1 MLLGRGPEVDRIDRA
16 LAGARQGRSF
26 ALVIRGEPRIG
37 KTALLRYAAAEA
49 NEMRVL
55 SARGVEFEVD
65 VPFAGLHQ
73 LLLPALPALD
83 RLAPA
88 GAGAL
93 RSALG
98 LGQRVDGDRLL
109 IGAATLALLTAW
121 AETPLLVLI
130 DDAHWLDRASAETI
144 GFAARRLLADQ
155 VALLI
160 AIRDG
165 EPSPLLEAGLEE
177 MALSGLDPASA
188 TALLRSAAG
197 GPLAVEVA
205 RRLVDATAGNPLA
218 LVEMASEV
226 DRVDAVAGH
235 ALLPVP
241 IATSVERAY
250 LRRAVEVSAGARRV
264 LVLVA
269 ASGSAGVE
277 LVRRA
282 AAELDLPQGAVEEAE
297 AAAELVML
305 CGRSV
310 EFVHP
315 LAAAAVYHAAS
326 PAERRAAHRALA
338 AAMSGPETA
347 DQRAWQLAA
356 AAEGP
361 SEQTANELD
370 AAAARARSRTGHAE
384 AAAGFEG
391 AARLSPDREA
401 RARRLFAAAESA
413 WLAGQAER
421 AAALLGEARSAARE
435 RWLKVEIDALE
446 GHIALGQGAVGDG
459 YRMLQGAA
467 AQLVERDR
475 RRAIQLLADA
485 SLTGLG
491 AGRVADM
498 LAAARRALE
507 LLRPDDPPIDAI
519 AAHTAYGCASVLAA
533 LGGEGPGHLHA
544 AEGLFSGVEL
554 GADPLPMMC
563 ACSVGLFLR
572 EAEAGR
578 GLPEVAHARARVH
591 APAATLPLVLF
602 YLGRDLA
609 TTEDWA
615 AARAHYEE
623 GARLAR
629 DTNQHNWLGGLLAGL
644 TQLDAV
650 EGRSTELDAHAAEVE
665 ALADRYQLEFFRAW
679 VVAARALHELGG
691 GLAAAA
697 LDQLNRLRAIHLELG
712 IHDPD
717 IDPAPD
723 LAEVSVRLGHHE
735 VAGVEAR
742 AFQEAART
750 KGQPYALARAE
761 RALGLVAPEDVFAGH
776 FEAALA
782 YHARTR
788 DTFEGARTNLSYGE
802 RLRRARRPGEAR
814 RHLADALA
822 AFDRL
827 GATPWSQRTL
837 AELGASGGAG
847 GRRDESVRHRLTPQ
861 ELQIAI
867 ALAQGRTT
875 REAAAK
881 LFLSPKTVEYHL
893 RNVYDKLEIR
903 SRDRLREVMGGAGE

>member
-1 MLLGRGPEVDRIDRA
+1 MLLGRGREVDRIDSA
-16 LAGARQGRSF
+16 LAGARLGRSS
-26 ALVIRGEPRIG
+26 ALVVRGEPGIG

-49 NEMRVL
+49 GEMRML
-55 SARGVEFEVD
+55 SARGVEFEAD

-83 RLAPA
+83 RLPPA
-88 GAGAL
+88 NAGAL

-98 LGQRVDGDRLL
+98 LGERLDGDRLL

-121 AETPLLVLI
+121 AETPLLILL

-144 GFAARRLLADQ
+144 GFAARRLLADPI
-155 VALLI
+155 ALLI

-165 EPSPLLEAGLEE
+165 EASPLLEAGLEE
-177 MALSGLDPASA
+177 MALSGLDPESA
-188 TALLRSAAG
+188 TQLLRSVA
-197 GPLAVEVA
+197 PRQLAVEVA
-205 RRLVDATAGNPLA
+205 SRLVHATAGNPLA
-218 LVEMASEV
+218 LVEMAADA
-226 DRVDAVAGH
+226 DRFDAVVGYAP
-235 ALLPVP
+235 LPVP
-241 IATSVERAY
+241 IATTVERTY
-250 LRRAVEVSAGARRV
+250 LRRAAEVSGSARIV
-264 LVLVA
+264 LLLVA

-282 AAELDLPQGAVEEAE
+282 AAELDLSRASVEEAE
-297 AAAELVML
+297 AAAGLVTL
-305 CGRSV
+305 RGRSV

-326 PAERRAAHRALA
+326 PAERRTAHRALA

-347 DQRAWQLAA
+347 DRRAWHLAA

-361 SEQTANELD
+361 DEQTANELD

-384 AAAGFEG
+384 AAAGYEE
-391 AARLSPDREA
+391 AARLSPAPGA
-401 RARRLFAAAESA
+401 RARRLFAAAENA
-413 WLAGQAER
+413 WLGGQAER
-421 AAALLGEARSAARE
+421 ASTLLAEARSAARDP
-435 RWLKVEIDALE
+435 WLSVEIDSLE
-446 GHIALGQGAVGDG
+446 GHIALGQGAVADG
-459 YRMLQGAA
+459 YRMLQHAA
-467 AQLVERDR
+467 GQMAERER
-475 RRAIQLLADA
+475 SRAIQLLAGA

-491 AGRVADM
+491 AGRLADM
-498 LAAARRALE
+498 LAAAGRALE
-507 LLRPDDPPIDAI
+507 LLRAGDSPIDTI
-519 AAHTAYGCASVLAA
+519 AAHTAYGCAAVLAA
-533 LGGEGPGHLHA
+533 LGDEGPAHLHT
-544 AEGLFSGVEL
+544 AEELFRGVEL
-554 GADPLPMMC
+554 GADPLLMTC
-563 ACSVGLFLR
+563 ACNVGLFLR

-578 GLPEVAHARARVH
+578 GLLERAHARARAD
-591 APAATLPLVLF
+591 APAAALPLVLF

-609 TTEDWA
+609 TTDQWG

-629 DTNQHNWLGGLLAGL
+629 DTNQHNWLAGLLAGL
-644 TQLDAV
+644 SQVDAV
-650 EGRSTELDAHAAEVE
+650 EGRSAELDAHGAEVE

-679 VVAARALHELGG
+679 VVAARALDALGR
-691 GLAAAA
+691 GLAGAA
-697 LDQLNRLRAIHLELG
+697 LDQLTRLRLIHVELG

-717 IDPAPD
+717 VDPAPD
-723 LAEVSVRLGHHE
+723 LAEVNVRLGNHE
-735 VAGVEAR
+735 VAASEAGTYR
-742 AFQEAART
+742 GAART
-750 KGQPYALARAE
+750 KGQPFALARAE
-761 RALGLVAPEDVFAGH
+761 RALGLVAPEDVFAAH

-782 YHARTR
+782 HHARTR
-788 DTFEGARTNLSYGE
+788 DTFDTARTKLSYGE

-827 GATPWSQRTL
+827 GASPWSQRAL
-837 AELGASGGAG
+837 AELGASGAAG

-861 ELQIAI
+861 ELQIAL

-903 SRDRLREVMGGAGE
+903 SRDELRDIMGGTGG